1 MVLKGRKN
9 MKSKKYGNRTEATG
23 QRRKFV
29 RDRHGNS
36 WMSSQNCQKQHI
48 PQINTCYLLLL
59 LLLLSNNNC
68 DLGSWCKSS
77 CWPWD
82 SGCDGHKC
90 CTLHRAQCV
99 CEQCVWRG
107 TVGSCVTCACAQAC
121 LRTLRGRGGRVR
133 WLGMTLLA
141 VGVAWICS
149 TEAWTSTRSASEK
162 PQQCG
167 GRVRRLGVTL
177 LAVGVVR
184 CVVVTRS
191 LRWCGL
197 RGIGKVGG
205 SYLGVQN
212 GLKHNKNSK
221 FGSPKTCS
229 P

>member
-29 RDRHGNS
+29 RDRHGSS

-121 LRTLRGRGGRVR
+121 GRPWDGDLRPPDTAWPGRPSSLAGYDFASCWCGVD
-133 WLGMTLLA
+133 LLHRSLDVNQICFREASTVWRPSSQAGCDVAGCWCGA
-141 VGVAWICS
+141 VC
-149 TEAWTSTRSASEK
+149 
-162 PQQCG
+162 CG
-167 GRVRRLGVTL
+167 DTFVTL
-177 LAVGVVR
+177 VWLAWDWEGR
-184 CVVVTRS
+184 RELFGCTK
-191 LRWCGL
+191 W
-197 RGIGKVGG
+197 
-205 SYLGVQN
+205 
-212 GLKHNKNSK
+212 LK
-221 FGSPKTCS
+221 TQ
-229 P
+229 